1 MIKSTLM
8 IAALSA
14 GVLACNNA
22 STPATGSSSTGSS
35 STVQTNLEQ
44 ADGLNAEAAKSSKWV
59 MGYYVGYL
67 ANVQPLSGI
76 DWRGITHIAVG
87 IILPNADGSLDLN
100 NTGIL
105 PNAAGR
111 KAIVRTAHAKGRKAV
126 AMIGGEG
133 TGPQWTSAASDS
145 NRANFI
151 TNLKKLVVLEGF
163 DGIDL
168 DWEPLETSDH
178 PALLKLVQELR
189 AQLPK
194 AILTF
199 PAGYENVNFLEDRT
213 IFAKLA
219 PYLNQINL
227 MTYGMSGDYG
237 GWKTWHSS
245 AMYQTDSSTPTSVDA
260 TVNNYLKA
268 GVPAAKLG
276 IGIGFYG
283 QCYGAPAKGPLEPT
297 VGIQADGAKLL
308 AGDNDLSYANI
319 LTQYATAGS
328 RKWDASAR
336 VPYLSFTQPTG
347 PKGCTYISYDDAQSI
362 QEKANYVKA
371 KGLGGAIIWNI
382 NEGYIANQSPSN
394 PLLVT
399 TRRAFGVR

>member
-1 MIKSTLM
+1 MIKRNVLISVLG
-8 IAALSA
+8 ASLGA
-14 GVLACNNA
+14 GLFACNNA
-22 STPATGSSSTGSS
+22 STP
-35 STVQTNLEQ
+35 VLQPNLEQ
-44 ADGLNAEAAKSSKWV
+44 SDNLGADALRSSKWV

-67 ANVQPLSGI
+67 ANVQPVSAI

-100 NTGIL
+100 NSGIL

-111 KAIVRTAHAKGRKAV
+111 AELIRVARAKGRKSI

-133 TGPQWTSAASDS
+133 TGPNWVSAASDA
-145 NRANFI
+145 NRANFVA
-151 TNLKKLVVLEGF
+151 NLKKLITEEQF

-168 DWEPLETSDH
+168 DWEPIATGDQ

-189 AQLPK
+189 TQLPK

-199 PAGYENVNFLEDRT
+199 PAGYDNVNFPEDHS
-213 IFAKLA
+213 FLAKIA
-219 PYLNQINL
+219 PYLDQINI

-245 AMYQTDSSTPTSVDA
+245 ALYQTDSSTPTSVDSS
-260 TVNNYLKA
+260 VNNYLKA
-268 GVPAAKLG
+268 GIPASKLG

-283 QCYGAPAKGPLEPT
+283 QCYGSPAKGPLEPT
-297 VGIQADGAKLL
+297 VGIQANGAKLL
-308 AGDNDLSYANI
+308 AGDNDMSYANI
-319 LTQYATAGS
+319 VTQYAAGS
-328 RKWDASAR
+328 RKWDAAAR
-336 VPYLSFTQPTG
+336 VPYLSFDQPGG
-347 PKGCTYISYDDAQSI
+347 PKGCSYVTYDDAQSI
-362 QEKANYVKA
+362 QEKARYVKA

-394 PLLVT
+394 PLLVE
-399 TRRAFGVR
+399 TRRAFGIR